1 MDSKVTVSSAVSKM
15 KEHPALPY
23 LPSSHDKLG
32 VLTAAWGKGGDTV
45 QGRVLPAC
53 PAVAGWPLAGILDTG
68 RLGSWVALPVVGGME
83 HEPPLWPSWW

>member
-1 MDSKVTVSSAVSKM
+1 MDSKVTVSSAVSEM

-53 PAVAGWPLAGILDTG
+53 PAVAGWPPAGILDTG
-68 RLGSWVALPVVGGME
+68 QLGSWVALPVVGGME
-83 HEPPLWPSWW
+83 HEPLLWPSWW